1 MKLSSVAKEKG
12 NDIFDKQL
20 LPVAINV
27 VTYGRCSYT
36 LSWACNTC
44 RKYYFSSI
52 ADSIEEVCNTFSLR
66 RILVYQTWSSPR
78 RSLFL
83 PALSFQ
89 CTSKLCITFLS
100 QFFSLFS
107 YFKNALHNLVI
118 ELCSAP
124 FFPRN
129 IAQLFINFTH
139 SFVAIELL
147 TFCKNAKKR
156 FYCSRELSLFWLNK

>member
-44 RKYYFSSI
+44 RKYSFSSI
-52 ADSIEEVCNTFSLR
+52 ADSIEEVCNTFRLR
-66 RILVYQTWSSPR
+66 RILVYQTCSSPR

-100 QFFSLFS
+100 QFLVYFHILKMHYIIQSLNCVVRHFFQEILHS
-107 YFKNALHNLVI
+107 Y
-118 ELCSAP
+118 
-124 FFPRN
+124 
-129 IAQLFINFTH
+129 
-139 SFVAIELL
+139 LL
-147 TFCKNAKKR
+147 T
-156 FYCSRELSLFWLNK
+156 SRTVLQLLNY